1 MFAVAVTEPGKV
13 EIVEVPDPVPGPY
26 EALIKTEIAA
36 LCNSTDRK
44 LIEAHFPGVEQ
55 YPLLL
60 GHETVGTVVAVG
72 EKARSFQV
80 GDRVIGGLL
89 LNSTHPDYASGWGGF
104 SEYTLAS
111 DHVAMVEDGVADAAH
126 GWVEVHEIMRTVPRT
141 VPLEDAVLLCKYWL
155 VGVRNPPLR
164 CNGKRHYILVI
175 SNDNS
180 LPIRGN
186 NIEKPRKCIHSR
198 IDSFHNRRIPAFII
212 DGTIVQE

>member
-104 SEYTLAS
+104 S
-111 DHVAMVEDGVADAAH
+111 
-126 GWVEVHEIMRTVPRT
+126 
-141 VPLEDAVLLCKYWL
+141 
-155 VGVRNPPLR
+155 
-164 CNGKRHYILVI
+164 
-175 SNDNS
+175 
-180 LPIRGN
+180 
-186 NIEKPRKCIHSR
+186 
-198 IDSFHNRRIPAFII
+198 
-212 DGTIVQE
+212 